1 MPVLSFDSRST
12 ISGTNVCVN
21 TWHVSVNGQPLISEC
36 NTIINAVNAFYTGFA
51 GYRASG
57 STVTTGTRVLY
68 FQEQWWTKPTFDA
81 NGKLLTKGK
90 FNTEPFI
97 MASASA
103 SSTVGSGNTGLP
115 PQLACVVSWRTST
128 SGRSGRGRTYLGN
141 LGTAAQ
147 NFSTVTA
154 AAVSQFNTSA
164 TTPISAI
171 HAITA
176 AGALADL
183 GVWSPTKGLI
193 RPILTGASDA
203 TFDTMRS
210 RVK

>member
-36 NTIINAVNAFYTGFA
+36 NAVINAVNAFYNGFA
-51 GYRASG
+51 GYRAAG

-68 FQEQWWTKPTFDA
+68 FQEQWWTKPTFDG
-81 NGKLLTKGK
+81 NGNLVTRGK

-103 SSTVGSGNTGLP
+103 TSSSGSG
-115 PQLACVVSWRTST
+115 S
-128 SGRSGRGRTYLGN
+128 
-141 LGTAAQ
+141 
-147 NFSTVTA
+147 TA
-154 AAVSQFNTSA
+154 AAVAQFNTSA
-164 TTPISAI
+164 TTLISAI
-171 HAITA
+171 HALTA

-183 GVWSPTKGLI
+183 AVWSPTKGVL